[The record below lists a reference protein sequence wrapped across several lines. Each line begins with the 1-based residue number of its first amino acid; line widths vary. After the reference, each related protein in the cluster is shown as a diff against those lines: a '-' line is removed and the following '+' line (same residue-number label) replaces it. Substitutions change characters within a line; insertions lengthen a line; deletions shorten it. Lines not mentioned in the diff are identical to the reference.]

1 MQRNPPTSIQQQL
14 TNMLASSINTNRST
28 PTSPDTYIH
37 SVLLS
42 FTPVASIFLLT
53 TLINTFTNP
62 QQTGLFLYLLL
73 IYTIFI
79 IANIAAYITLSSL
92 VELSIYWRSC
102 LLTNTFLIG
111 FLISSQTIYP
121 SLVCFGC
128 YLMCLSFFHLSEFV
142 VTALF
147 NQTEVSTDSFL
158 INHSWEY
165 GLAMLMSWLEFFLE
179 AMIVPAMKINLYVRF
194 FGLFLVMFGELFRKL
209 AMYTC
214 GSNFNHYVQEKRK
227 TGHILIKSGVYS
239 LVRHPS
245 YFGWFYW
252 SIGTQ
257 ILLANPICTVLYAIS
272 SWKFFSTRITYEEF
286 HLIKFFGK
294 EYSNY
299 QRKVSTG
306 MPFIRGYVHYGE
318 ESLD

>member
-1 MQRNPPTSIQQQL
+1 MQRNPPSSIQQQL
-14 TNMLASSINTNRST
+14 TSMLATSMRST
-28 PTSPDTYIH
+28 SMPSPDTYIH

-42 FTPVASIFLLT
+42 FTPVASTFLLT

-62 QQTGLFLYLLL
+62 QQTGLFIYLLL
-73 IYTIFI
+73 IYIIFI
-79 IANIAAYITLSSL
+79 IDNIAAYITLSSL
-92 VELSIYWRSC
+92 VEFSIYWRSC
-102 LLTNTFLIG
+102 LLTNTFLVG
-111 FLISSQTIYP
+111 FLISSQTMYP
-121 SLVCFGC
+121 SLVCFGY
-128 YLMCLSFFHLSEFV
+128 YLMCVSFFHLSEFV

-165 GLAMLMSWLEFFLE
+165 GLAMLMSWLEFFVE
-179 AMIVPAMKINLYVRF
+179 AMIVPTMKINLYVRF

-227 TGHILIKSGVYS
+227 TGHTLIKSGVYS

-257 ILLANPICTVLYAIS
+257 IMLANPICIVLYAIS

-286 HLIKFFGK
+286 HLVKFFGK

-299 QRKVSTG
+299 QKKVSTG